1 MPISKEELYNSKHTY
16 DKAIE
21 RLERSGI
28 SECNKKHIYRFLE
41 YCRAQNV
48 GTLRQCFYIEKLRTI
63 GCIVKKDFRQ
73 LNKEDMVSLL
83 SGIVEKGFSEG
94 TIDSYHIAIIRFFRW
109 LNGCEKGD
117 VNLAILRVIKRKR
130 PTNKLEQEDLISAD
144 DVKKI
149 ISCCVLH
156 CKCNS
161 I

>member
-1 MPISKEELYNSKHTY
+1 MQGTE
-16 DKAIE
+16 
-21 RLERSGI
+21 
-28 SECNKKHIYRFLE
+28 FFF
-41 YCRAQNV
+41 

-117 VNLAILRVIKRKR
+117 VNPAILRVIKRKR

-161 I
+161 NIRSKHWASSPTESRYLDKDREAVFQKFVKMRDG